1 MSRRL
6 AVVVALA
13 AALVPAAA
21 AHAATPRK
29 APSGVAFY
37 TPPSKLPPKH
47 GDLIWSREVK
57 GFPALPSAARTILVL
72 YRSTSPLGKPVAVSG
87 TVSIPKTKP
96 PRGGWPMISWAH
108 GTTGVSDVCTPSRD
122 SATNLAHPYI
132 SYINPVLDAWV
143 KKGYAVLR
151 TDYQGLGTPGVHP
164 FLIGAAE
171 GRSVIDIARAARQLN
186 AKMGKSW
193 VAAGHS
199 QGGHAVLFAGA
210 EAGAWAPEL
219 RLRGVAAY
227 APASHLKD
235 QLHLAPG
242 LTGPG
247 GGLSAFGGLIAAGVA
262 AGSSTVTLDTLLSD
276 KARALVPQL
285 DTKCVFQLGL
295 SDSWGALAPA
305 EIVREG
311 YDYTALDKVLDES
324 EPSRLKLGTV
334 PVLML
339 QGDQDTTVF
348 KAFTD
353 QLDSKLVAGGS
364 RVQYKVYAGVNHG
377 AIVTAAQ
384 RDADVFLKG
393 RLTSPK

>member
-1 MSRRL
+1 VSRSRL
-6 AVVVALA
+6 AVVLLALVAV
-13 AALVPAAA
+13 LVPA
-21 AHAATPRK
+21 K

-37 TPPSKLPPKH
+37 TPPAKLPPKH
-47 GDLIWSREVK
+47 GDVIWSRTVT
-57 GFPALPSAARTILVL
+57 GFPALPSAAKTTLVL
-72 YRSTSPLGKPVAVSG
+72 YRSTSPQGTPVAVSG
-87 TVSIPKTKP
+87 TVSIPRTKP
-96 PRGGWPMISWAH
+96 PKGGWPMISWGH

-132 SYINPVLDAWV
+132 SYINPILDAWV

-186 AKMGKSW
+186 ARIGKSW

-219 RLRGVAAY
+219 KLRGVAAY
-227 APASHLKD
+227 APASHIKD
-235 QLHLAPG
+235 QLHLAPN

-262 AGSSTVTLDTLLSD
+262 AGSTTVTLDTLLTP
-276 KARALVPQL
+276 KAKELLPQL
-285 DTKCVFQLGL
+285 ETKCVFQLGL
-295 SDSWGALAPA
+295 ADSWGALAPA
-305 EIVREG
+305 EIVPSD

-324 EPSRLKLGTV
+324 EPSRLKFGTV
-334 PVLML
+334 PVLIA

-348 KAFTD
+348 KQFTD
-353 QLDSKLVAGGS
+353 QLNTSLAGNGSK
-364 RVQYKVYAGVNHG
+364 VQYKVYPGVNHG

-384 RDADVFLKG
+384 KDADAWLAG
-393 RLTSPK
+393 RFK

>member
-1 MSRRL
+1 VSRRIAFVL
-6 AVVVALA
+6 VVIAM
-13 AALVPAAA
+13 LVPAAA
-21 AHAATPRK
+21 AQAATPRK
-29 APSGVAFY
+29 APAGLAFY
-37 TPPSKLPPKH
+37 TPPAKLPARH
-47 GDLIWSREVK
+47 GDLIWSRTIK
-57 GFPALPSAARTILVL
+57 GFPALPSAAKTVLVL

-96 PRGGWPMISWAH
+96 PKGGWPMISWGH

-186 AKMGKSW
+186 AKIGKTW
-193 VAAGHS
+193 IAAGHS

-210 EAGAWAPEL
+210 EAANWAPEL
-219 RLRGVAAY
+219 NLRGVAAY
-227 APASHLKD
+227 APASHVKD

-242 LTGPG
+242 ITAPG
-247 GGLSAFGGLIAAGVA
+247 GGLSAFGALIAAGAV
-262 AGSSTVTLDTLLSD
+262 AGSNTISYDTLLTPAA
-276 KARALVPQL
+276 KALLPQV

-305 EIVREG
+305 DIVPSD

-324 EPSRLKLGTV
+324 EPSRLKLNV
-334 PVLML
+334 PVLLL
-339 QGDQDTTVF
+339 QGDADTTVY
-348 KAFTD
+348 KMFTD
-353 QLDSKLVAGGS
+353 QLDASLVANGT
-364 RVQYKVYAGVNHG
+364 RVTYKVYPGVVHG
-377 AIVTAAQ
+377 AIPTAASK
-384 RDADVFLKG
+384 DADAFLAG
-393 RLTSPK
+393 RLKTPK